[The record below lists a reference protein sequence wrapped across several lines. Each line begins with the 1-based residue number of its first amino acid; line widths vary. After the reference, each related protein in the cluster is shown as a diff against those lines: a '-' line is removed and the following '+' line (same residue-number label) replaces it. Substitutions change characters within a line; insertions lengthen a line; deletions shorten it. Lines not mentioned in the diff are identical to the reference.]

1 MTVEQARLLEHFI
14 CSECTSE
21 DVKKQPKEVA
31 ESTLANGK
39 VTHTKYSLSL
49 LWFLIK
55 KFLFR
60 MSHIIKASI
69 FVTFNNTL
77 QVDSPKRQKT

>member
-21 DVKKQPKEVA
+21 DVKKPPKEVA
-31 ESTLANGK
+31 ESTPANAN
-39 VTHTKYSLSL
+39 VIHT

-60 MSHIIKASI
+60 MSHLIKASI

-77 QVDSPKRQKT
+77 QVDSPNQQRT